1 MKRLLIIMAIL
12 LTGAIA
18 QAAPYQGSSG
28 KEGLVVDRTTR
39 DRTLNSYALL
49 TRDLIQGAWK
59 TPLELTATTA
69 LKGKVRVNYTIGR
82 SGALESLELVRGS
95 GNSEMDRTL
104 LQAIRAASPFPR
116 FPDEIAARSVTIRAN
131 FVVADLP
138 TTPATRVEYRPD
150 ESSDA
155 AATDSGQKKFMWGV
169 PAETAH
175 KKEPNLA
182 KETPIPAPPAK
193 KYRWGMER

>member
-12 LTGAIA
+12 LTGAVA
-18 QAAPYQGSSG
+18 QAASFPGSTG
-28 KEGLVVDRTTR
+28 TGLLVVDRTTR

-59 TPLELTATTA
+59 TPLDLTATTA
-69 LKGKVRVNYTIGR
+69 VKGKVRVNYTIGR
-82 SGALESLELVRGS
+82 TGALESLELVRGS
-95 GNSEMDRTL
+95 GNPDMDRTL
-104 LQAIRAASPFPR
+104 LQAIRAAAPFPR
-116 FPDEIAARSVTIRAN
+116 FPDEIAARSLTIRAN

-138 TTPATRVEYRPD
+138 TTSATRVEYRP
-150 ESSDA
+150 EA
-155 AATDSGQKKFMWGV
+155 AAGGAASDSGEKKFMWGV

-175 KKEPNLA
+175 KKDPNA
-182 KETPIPAPPAK
+182 EKEAPIPAPPAK